1 MEVIKLKIEIMLGKI
16 IVVIFTILFLE
27 TNNKILKLGVQRKV
41 KENSI
46 ESKISNVNNG
56 MMIILVN
63 SIKSFGN
70 ILFIEINTNNI
81 TKCQTSTKYN

>member
-27 TNNKILKLGVQRKV
+27 TNNKILKLWVQRKV

-70 ILFIEINTNNI
+70 IIHRN
-81 TKCQTSTKYN
+81 KYKQHYKMPNEYKI